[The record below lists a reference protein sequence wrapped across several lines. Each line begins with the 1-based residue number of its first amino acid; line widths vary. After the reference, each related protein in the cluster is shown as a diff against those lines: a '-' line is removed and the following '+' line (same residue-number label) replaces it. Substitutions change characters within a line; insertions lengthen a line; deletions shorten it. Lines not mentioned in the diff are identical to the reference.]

1 MIYGIDHLR
10 KKLGSKAVRVSIMIN
25 ELIDV
30 SEGIRISHTAGT
42 SDDIC
47 RASEIYKAY
56 VEAYKSDDTLFTHLC
71 ALSAVY
77 LTGRIQGIREERAN
91 EIIAA

>member
-1 MIYGIDHLR
+1 MIGKH
-10 KKLGSKAVRVSIMIN
+10 GTIN
-25 ELIDV
+25 ELINI

-56 VEAYKSDDTLFTHLC
+56 VEAYKSDDRLFTHLC

-77 LTGRIQGIREERAN
+77 LTGRIQGIREERAKAHK
-91 EIIAA
+91 ERGRGE

>member
-1 MIYGIDHLR
+1 MIGKH
-10 KKLGSKAVRVSIMIN
+10 GMIN

-30 SEGIRISHTAGT
+30 SEGIRISHTAST

-56 VEAYKSDDTLFTHLC
+56 VKAYKSDDTLFTHLC

-77 LTGRIQGIREERAN
+77 LTGRIQGIREERAKA
-91 EIIAA
+91 IKAHSLDSSSVD

>member
-1 MIYGIDHLR
+1 MIG
-10 KKLGSKAVRVSIMIN
+10 KNGSIN

-30 SEGIRISHTAGT
+30 AEGVRISHTAGT

-47 RASEIYKAY
+47 RAREIYNSY
-56 VEAYKSDDTLFTHLC
+56 VEAYSDSSDRLFTHVC

-77 LTGRIQGIREERAN
+77 LTGRIQGIREERAKAIKARSLDN
-91 EIIAA
+91 SSSD

>member
-1 MIYGIDHLR
+1 MIGKH
-10 KKLGSKAVRVSIMIN
+10 GTIN

-30 SEGIRISHTAGT
+30 SEGIRISRTAGT

-47 RASEIYKAY
+47 RSSEIYKAY
-56 VEAYKSDDTLFTHLC
+56 VDTYKSDDTLFTHLC

-77 LTGRIQGIREERAN
+77 LTGRIQGIREERAK
-91 EIIAA
+91 AVKARSLDSSSAD